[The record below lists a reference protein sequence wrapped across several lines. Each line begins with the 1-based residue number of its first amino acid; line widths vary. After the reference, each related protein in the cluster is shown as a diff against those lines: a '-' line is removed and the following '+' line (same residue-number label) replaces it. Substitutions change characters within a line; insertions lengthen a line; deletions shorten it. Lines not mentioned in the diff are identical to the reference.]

1 MTKRLLVSAVVFLIV
16 ACLAQ
21 KSQALQVAQAG
32 VQSASTQGSSPQS
45 TSTPPASE
53 QKAPP
58 QPSPSPAATPTV
70 RRYTATDANSEAFV
84 PLTVGGKFHY
94 FAVESFRPGIY
105 PVAALYTAYTMANP
119 PSAYPPKWRDG
130 FPAFARNYGD
140 FMASWVSVQGGK
152 FVVASLIHEDPR
164 YFPSH
169 SKNFFA
175 RSFNAIRF
183 AVIDRSDQGHPRL
196 AVANLS
202 GALAGGY
209 VGNAYLPAPYVDERH
224 ALRRSAFALGG
235 FATSNLVDEFWPEVT
250 RVAKKLHVPYLGK

>member
-1 MTKRLLVSAVVFLIV
+1 MLVAVLFLIV

-21 KSQALQVAQAG
+21 KSQALQMAQAG
-32 VQSASTQGSSPQS
+32 VQQLASPQGSSPQS
-45 TSTPPASE
+45 TATPPASE

-58 QPSPSPAATPTV
+58 QPSPSPAVRTYTSTV
-70 RRYTATDANSEAFV
+70 GNSEAFA
-84 PLTVGGKFHY
+84 PLTVRGKFHY

-105 PVAALYTAYTMANP
+105 PVAAVYTAYTMANP
-119 PSAYPPKWRDG
+119 PSAYPPNWRDG

-169 SKNFFA
+169 SRNFFA

-196 AVANLS
+196 ALANLS

-209 VGNAYLPAPYVDERH
+209 VGNAYLPAPYVDESH
-224 ALRRSAFALGG
+224 ALSRSAFALGG

>member
-1 MTKRLLVSAVVFLIV
+1 M
-16 ACLAQ
+16 
-21 KSQALQVAQAG
+21 AQAG
-32 VQSASTQGSSPQS
+32 VQQLASTQDGSPQS

-58 QPSPSPAATPTV
+58 QPSPSPAATPAVRTYTSTV
-70 RRYTATDANSEAFV
+70 GNSEAFV
-84 PLTVGGKFHY
+84 PLTVRGKFHY

-105 PVAALYTAYTMANP
+105 PTAALYTAYTMANP

-169 SKNFFA
+169 SRNFFA

-196 AVANLS
+196 ALANIS

-209 VGNAYLPAPYVDERH
+209 VGNAYLPGPYVDEAH
-224 ALRRSAFALGG
+224 ALRPQRIC
-235 FATSNLVDEFWPEVT
+235 VD
-250 RVAKKLHVPYLGK
+250 RLCHQ

>member
-1 MTKRLLVSAVVFLIV
+1 MTKRLLVAVLFLIA

-21 KSQALQVAQAG
+21 RLQALQMAQAG
-32 VQSASTQGSSPQS
+32 LEQLASAQGD
-45 TSTPPASE
+45 T
-53 QKAPP
+53 P
-58 QPSPSPAATPTV
+58 QPSPSPTATPAVRTYTSTV
-70 RRYTATDANSEAFV
+70 ANSEDFV
-84 PLTVGGKFHY
+84 PLTVRGKFHY

-105 PVAALYTAYTMANP
+105 PVAAVYTAYTMANP

-169 SKNFFA
+169 SRNFFA

-224 ALRRSAFALGG
+224 ALRRSALALSG